1 LAHAAR
7 WRLRI
12 IDLVTEDAALMNA
25 PERIP
30 LGAANAGSGAL
41 ASLSICY
48 APLIDKKR
56 KAIGTRL
63 TMLTVRP
70 QERRPLGEVLAHLNT
85 IWQDHGTPVLVA
97 MLDGQFDESALDWD
111 APSNAILEI
120 PTVALQDPVAQTV
133 AQALFRDRKR
143 LALRGRP
150 EVPLPPALLA
160 CFEYSLI
167 HHSEDRRKAAAPVP
181 KNVTRKLPF
190 IITGVQ
196 TVAQVDA
203 AFDLGASASVG
214 WPLDDAQ
221 QRAARPLQ
229 PGQAV
234 VLELLRLVRDDADVS
249 RIESTLKRDPA
260 LAFKLLRLVN
270 SAAFGLPVQIT
281 SFQHAVMMLGYK
293 KLMRWLSL
301 LLATASKDANT
312 FPLMH
317 ASIRRGLFL
326 ELVGASERD
335 QELRD
340 ELFITGAFSLLDRI
354 TGAPFDHLFELIAL
368 SDNIVDA
375 IVRRTGPYAPYLSL
389 IESIERS
396 DPIGIRNQTDALAL
410 PVQYCNEALLRAMA
424 AAQTLDAEA

>member
-1 LAHAAR
+1 
-7 WRLRI
+7 
-12 IDLVTEDAALMNA
+12 MNA
-25 PERIP
+25 PEKLH
-30 LGAANAGSGAL
+30 LGGGVL
-41 ASLSICY
+41 GTLSICY

-63 TMLTVRP
+63 TILSTRP
-70 QERRPLGEVLAHLNT
+70 QERLQVGRVLESVSAV
-85 IWQDHGTPVLVA
+85 WPDASGPVLLA
-97 MLDGQFDESALDWD
+97 PLDASLDESAFEWQ
-111 APSNAILEI
+111 APKNAILEVPAI
-120 PTVALQDPVAQTV
+120 TLRDPDVQGAVQR
-133 AQALFRDRKR
+133 LFRDGKR

-167 HHSEDRRKAAAPVP
+167 HQSEDRRRRADGAPLAAPAG
-181 KNVTRKLPF
+181 VTRKIPF
-190 IITGVQ
+190 IVTGVQ
-196 TVAQVDA
+196 TVADVDA
-203 AFDLGASASVG
+203 AFERGAAASVG

-221 QRAARPLQ
+221 HRQARPLQ

-234 VLELLRLVRDDADVS
+234 VLELLRLVRDDAELSKIDA
-249 RIESTLKRDPA
+249 TLKRDPA

-293 KLMRWLSL
+293 KMMRWLSL

-326 ELVGASERD
+326 EYIGASDSEA
-335 QELRD
+335 ELRD

-354 TGAPFDHLFELIAL
+354 TGAPFEQLFELIAL
-368 SDNIVDA
+368 SENVVDA
-375 IVRRTGPYAPYLSL
+375 IVRRHGPYAPYLAL
-389 IESIERS
+389 IEAIERS
-396 DPIGIRNQTDALAL
+396 DPIAIGKHVDALAI
-410 PVQYCNEALLRAMA
+410 PVAACNQALLRAMSA
-424 AAQTLDAEA
+424 ANTLDSDL